1 MFKVILAFFLVVTC
15 AYAANGVDIATF
27 MGPYNVSQWQ
37 CLHNNG
43 VDFAIIEIWRGKHQ
57 LSDHYPLEWQ
67 NAKAAGIYQVDAY
80 AYICNN
86 CPNNTAEFIC
96 SAIQENLPYGFD
108 GMLWLDVEDCPSKDC
123 WIGTP
128 QEKLAFIEGIADNCE
143 QRGFNLGV
151 YSGHGAWEQVF
162 GAANFTSGKLGKYPF
177 WFSHYDNK
185 QSMDDYKNLKVA
197 DWERPTMK
205 QYNAGVEMC
214 GIKDL
219 DVNYY

>member
-1 MFKVILAFFLVVTC
+1 MLKLFVALCFIFSS
-15 AYAANGVDIATF
+15 AYAAHGVDIATF

-37 CLHNNG
+37 CLHDTG
-43 VDFAIIEIWRGKHQ
+43 IDFAIIEIWRGHHQ
-57 LSDHYPLEWQ
+57 LSDHYQIDWQ
-67 NAKAAGIYQVDAY
+67 NAKAAGIYVVDAY

-96 SAIQENLPYGFD
+96 SAVQNNLPYGFD
-108 GMLWLDVEDCPSKDC
+108 GMLWLDVEDCQDC

-128 QEKLAFIEGIADNCE
+128 EERLAFLEGIADNCE

-162 GAANFTSGKLGKYPF
+162 GAANFTSGKLTKYPL

-185 QSMDDYKNLKVA
+185 QSMDDYNQLKFGNWA
-197 DWERPTMK
+197 QPIMK
-205 QYNAGVEMC
+205 QYNAGVEIC
-214 GIKDL
+214 GVKDL